1 MPEPASPDVEAI
13 AAARDTA
20 LRDVE
25 RTMIQIVQTSIS
37 MIGFGFTIHAFLL
50 NADARAA
57 LGVDL
62 DQVARRIGLAMLT
75 LGLLNLAWGL
85 WSQSRFL
92 AVVRRRHQPP
102 PGSVAPPGSRARST
116 GVVAGLLAPLVMHS
130 AAQLATAS
138 LALMLVGLVSWVYLH
153 HRWPEIGSETQTS

>member
-102 PGSVAPPGSRARST
+102 PGSVAPPGYRARST
-116 GVVAGLLAPLVMHS
+116 FVVAGLL
-130 AAQLATAS
+130 
-138 LALMLVGLVSWVYLH
+138 LALGVAAFATMIL
-153 HRWPEIGSETQTS
+153 QTFA